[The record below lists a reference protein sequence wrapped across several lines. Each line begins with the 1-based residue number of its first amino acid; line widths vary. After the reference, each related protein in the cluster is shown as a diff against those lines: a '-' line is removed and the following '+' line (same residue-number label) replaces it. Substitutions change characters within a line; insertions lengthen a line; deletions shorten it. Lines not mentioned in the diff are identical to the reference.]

1 MPFGIYIHIP
11 YCVTK
16 CPYCDFNSYGVGS
29 NFPEND
35 YTDSIL
41 RELELYRE
49 EVLHS
54 ELTSIFFGGGTPS
67 LFDPRCIEKIISK
80 IYDITN
86 PRENLEISLEV
97 NPKTADLQ
105 KLKGLKDAG
114 INRVSVGIQSFS
126 ERKLKFLGRINTP
139 EDSRQILR
147 DILESGFDNY
157 SMDLMYGTKDETF
170 SEWECDLAEAL
181 SFDYPHISAYCLTI
195 EDGTEFGRRYSLGKL
210 RLPSDDNLT
219 EFITYTTGFL
229 ENAGYKQYEISN
241 YAKPGSECSHNMLYW
256 RGESYLGLGAGA
268 HSHFAKTETN
278 MWGERWANQRDP
290 ASYMK
295 SVREGKKP
303 LDFKE
308 ILKRDEAVSDNVLM
322 GLRLNDG
329 IDLSELEKKFH
340 VTADKDKISRLVE
353 DGFLES
359 RESSFRLTKK
369 GNLLSDAVI
378 LRFVEALS

>member
-29 NFPEND
+29 NFPEDD

-41 RELELYRE
+41 SELELYRNDISN
-49 EVLHS
+49 VD
-54 ELTSIFFGGGTPS
+54 LTSIFFGGGTPS
-67 LFDPRCIEKIISK
+67 LFDPKNIEKIISK

-86 PRENLEISLEV
+86 SSENLEISLEV

-105 KLKGLKDAG
+105 KLRGLRAAG
-114 INRVSVGIQSFS
+114 INRISVGIQSFS

-139 EDSRQILR
+139 EDSRQILG
-147 DILESGFDNY
+147 DIVESGFENY

-170 SEWECDLAEAL
+170 SEWEDDIAEAL
-181 SFDYPHISAYCLTI
+181 SFNYPHISAYCLTV

-210 RLPSDDNLT
+210 KLPSDDRLSK
-219 EFITYTTGFL
+219 FIAYTTDFL
-229 ENAGYKQYEISN
+229 QSSGYRQYEISN
-241 YAKPGSECSHNMLYW
+241 YAKEGSECSHNMLYW
-256 RGESYLGLGAGA
+256 KGQSYLGVGAGA
-268 HSHFAKTETN
+268 HSHFAITDLN
-278 MWGERWANQRDP
+278 QWGERWANIRNP
-290 ASYMK
+290 AQYIK
-295 SVREGKKP
+295 SVQEGKKP
-303 LDFKE
+303 LDFTE
-308 ILKRDEAVSDNVLM
+308 ILNRDEAVQDNVLM

-329 IDLSELEKKFH
+329 IDLVDIEKRFSI
-340 VTADKDKISRLVE
+340 TADKDKIGRLVE

-359 RESSFRLTKK
+359 SEDLFRLTKK
-369 GNLLSDAVI
+369 GNLLSNAVI

>member
-29 NFPEND
+29 NFPENV

-49 EVLHS
+49 KVLNA

-67 LFDPRCIEKIISK
+67 LFNPVNIEKIISK

-86 PRENLEISLEV
+86 SKENLEISLEV

-105 KLKGLKDAG
+105 KLKGLKAAG
-114 INRVSVGIQSFS
+114 INRISVGIQSFS
-126 ERKLKFLGRINTP
+126 ERKLKFLGRINAP
-139 EDSRQILR
+139 EDSRKILR
-147 DILESGFDNY
+147 DIVAAGFENY

-170 SEWECDLAEAL
+170 SEWENDLAEAL

-195 EDGTEFGRRYSLGKL
+195 EDGTEFGRRYSIGKL
-210 RLPSDDNLT
+210 RLPSDDSLT
-219 EFITYTTGFL
+219 EFITYTTDFL
-229 ENAGYKQYEISN
+229 ENSGYRQYEISN
-241 YAKPGSECSHNMLYW
+241 YSKKGFECAHNMLYW

-268 HSHFAKTETN
+268 HSHLAKTDSN
-278 MWGERWANQRDP
+278 QWGERWANLRDP
-290 ASYMK
+290 ALYMK
-295 SVREGKKP
+295 SVQEGEKP

-308 ILKRDEAVSDNVLM
+308 VLQRDEAVQDNVLM
-322 GLRLNDG
+322 GLRLNEG
-329 IDLSELEKKFH
+329 IDLIELEKKFH
-340 VTADKDKISRLVE
+340 LTANKDKIGRLID

-359 RESSFRLTKK
+359 SASSLRLTKK
-369 GNLLSDAVI
+369 GNLLSNAVI

>member
-35 YTDSIL
+35 YTDTIL
-41 RELELYRE
+41 RELELYRNDI
-49 EVLHS
+49 S
-54 ELTSIFFGGGTPS
+54 DAYITSIFFGGGTPS
-67 LFDPRCIEKIISK
+67 LFDPKNIEKIISK

-86 PRENLEISLEV
+86 RAESLEISLEV
-97 NPKTADLQ
+97 NPKTADLE
-105 KLKGLKDAG
+105 KLKGLRAAG
-114 INRVSVGIQSFS
+114 INRISVGIQSFS

-139 EDSRQILR
+139 EDSRQILS
-147 DILESGFDNY
+147 DIVKAGFENY

-170 SEWECDLAEAL
+170 SEWENDIAEAL
-181 SFDYPHISAYCLTI
+181 RFDYPHISAYCLTV

-210 RLPSDDNLT
+210 RLPSDDKLT
-219 EFITYTTGFL
+219 DFISYTTDFI
-229 ENAGYKQYEISN
+229 ENAGYSQYEISN
-241 YAKPGSECSHNMLYW
+241 YAKEGAECSHNMLYW

-268 HSHFAKTETN
+268 HSHFAITDSNK
-278 MWGERWANQRDP
+278 WGERWANLRDP

-295 SVREGKKP
+295 SVQEGEKP

-308 ILKRDEAVSDNVLM
+308 VLNRDEAVQDNVLM

-340 VTADKDKISRLVE
+340 LTADKDKIGRLVE

-359 RESSFRLTKK
+359 SMSSFRLTKK